1 MTSVLTD
8 TQIRYST
15 GSGKRNEC
23 CRVIDMGSLNLFRA
37 IFSAT
42 STACIVVVLSSCAT
56 SPEGRSQLKLLPDDQ
71 INSMGVQSFEQIKKD
86 IPESKDSNMRTYVQ
100 CIADAII
107 PQLDKDNNP
116 ALWEVRVFTDDQANA
131 FALPGNKIGV
141 YDGLMKYAVN
151 QHQVAAVI
159 GHELAHVFAQHSNER
174 VSEQLAS
181 QAGLTI
187 AAIALGSTST
197 SEDSQRLILAGLG
210 LGVQYGVILP
220 FSRTH
225 ESEADLIGLDLM
237 ASAGFDPR
245 ESVKLWQNM
254 AKAGGHTAEFLST
267 HPSSSTRIK
276 DLNARMSRALGTYNQ
291 AKSQNRI
298 PNCTL

>member
-1 MTSVLTD
+1 MGLLKLKRAALLPVSAIGIVL
-8 TQIRYST
+8 
-15 GSGKRNEC
+15 
-23 CRVIDMGSLNLFRA
+23 A
-37 IFSAT
+37 
-42 STACIVVVLSSCAT
+42 LSSCAT
-56 SPEGRSQLKLLPDDQ
+56 SPEGRSQLKLLPADQ
-71 INSMGVQSFEQIKKD
+71 IDSMGVQSFEQIKQD
-86 IPESKDSNMRTYVQ
+86 TPESKNKDMRAYVQ

-107 PQLDKDNNP
+107 PQLDEDNNP
-116 ALWEVRVFTDDQANA
+116 GLWEVRVFADDQANA

-141 YDGLMKYAVN
+141 YEGLMKYAVN

-159 GHELAHVFAQHSNER
+159 GHELAHVLAQHSNER
-174 VSEQLAS
+174 VSEQLAA
-181 QAGLTI
+181 QAGLSI
-187 AAIALGSTST
+187 AAIALGKSSTSDDT
-197 SEDSQRLILAGLG
+197 NAMILAGLG

-254 AKAGGHTAEFLST
+254 AKAGSQSPEFLST

-276 DLNARMSRALGTYNQ
+276 DLNARMSSAMMTYNSAQ
-291 AKSQNRI
+291 AQNRK
-298 PNCTL
+298 PNCEL

>member
-1 MTSVLTD
+1 MGLLKLKRAALLPVSAIAIVL
-8 TQIRYST
+8 
-15 GSGKRNEC
+15 
-23 CRVIDMGSLNLFRA
+23 A
-37 IFSAT
+37 
-42 STACIVVVLSSCAT
+42 LSSCAT
-56 SPEGRSQLKLLPDDQ
+56 APEGRSQLKLLPADQ
-71 INSMGVQSFEQIKKD
+71 IDSMGVQSFEQIKQD
-86 IPESKDSNMRTYVQ
+86 TPESKNKDMRAYVQ

-107 PQLDKDNNP
+107 PQLDEDNNP
-116 ALWEVRVFTDDQANA
+116 GLWEVRVFADDQANA

-141 YDGLMKYAVN
+141 YEGLMKYAVN

-159 GHELAHVFAQHSNER
+159 GHELAHVLAQHSNER
-174 VSEQLAS
+174 VSEQLAA
-181 QAGLTI
+181 QAGLSI
-187 AAIALGSTST
+187 AAIALGKSSTSDDT
-197 SEDSQRLILAGLG
+197 NAMILAGLG

-254 AKAGGHTAEFLST
+254 AKAGSQSPEFLST

-276 DLNARMSRALGTYNQ
+276 DLNARMSSAMTTYNSAQ
-291 AKSQNRI
+291 AQNRK
-298 PNCTL
+298 PNCEL